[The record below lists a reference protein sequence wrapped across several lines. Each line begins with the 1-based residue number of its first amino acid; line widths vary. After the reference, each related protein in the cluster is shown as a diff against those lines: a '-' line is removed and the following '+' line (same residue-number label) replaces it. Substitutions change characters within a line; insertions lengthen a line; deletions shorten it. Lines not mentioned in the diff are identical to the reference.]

1 MTLLFLLSFLYN
13 FNWLVRDLV
22 DKRFLKKFSKLLTQN
37 RLINRQNL
45 ALFHE
50 LKKRIGTWLWTP
62 RLVYSER
69 AFFFLQISEIK
80 FLGKW
85 NHERWQC
92 QANVNIT
99 LKTGEKT
106 WPLTEAQPNAN
117 YGRRQTFNYSVTFW
131 DNIGPKCV

>member
-1 MTLLFLLSFLYN
+1 MTLHILLSFFYN
-13 FNWLVRDLV
+13 FNRLVRNLV
-22 DKRFLKKFSKLLTQN
+22 DKRFFKKFLKLLTQN

-69 AFFFLQISEIK
+69 VFFFLQISERK

-85 NHERWQC
+85 NHERWQSE
-92 QANVNIT
+92 ANVIVT
-99 LKTGEKT
+99 IKTGEKRDL
-106 WPLTEAQPNAN
+106 WPKHNQMRITVGAKPLII
-117 YGRRQTFNYSVTFW
+117 R
-131 DNIGPKCV
+131 